1 MDETQSVLYIHRV
14 ALLYFYFRFIL
25 GADFGGL
32 MMKKTKQLNIRIDE
46 ADYEKIQQIA
56 NDSNRTVSELLRDH
70 IGKVTVKD
78 SALDRQRNV
87 HLNRINSNLNM
98 IAKWVNTHKELADV
112 IRVTELLISI
122 QRGVGKL

>member
-1 MDETQSVLYIHRV
+1 MQ
-14 ALLYFYFRFIL
+14 
-25 GADFGGL
+25 
-32 MMKKTKQLNIRIDE
+32 KTKRIELRLSE

>member
-1 MDETQSVLYIHRV
+1 
-14 ALLYFYFRFIL
+14 
-25 GADFGGL
+25 
-32 MMKKTKQLNIRIDE
+32 MKKTKQLNIRIDE

-56 NDSNRTVSELLRDH
+56 NSSNRTVSELLRDH

-78 SALDRQRNV
+78 SALERQRNV

>member
-1 MDETQSVLYIHRV
+1 
-14 ALLYFYFRFIL
+14 
-25 GADFGGL
+25 
-32 MMKKTKQLNIRIDE
+32 MMKKTRQLNIRIDE
-46 ADYEKIQQIA
+46 SDYEKIQQIA

-78 SALDRQRNV
+78 SALDRQKNV

-112 IRVTELLISI
+112 IRVTELLIAI
-122 QRGVGKL
+122 ERGVKEL

>member
-1 MDETQSVLYIHRV
+1 
-14 ALLYFYFRFIL
+14 
-25 GADFGGL
+25 
-32 MMKKTKQLNIRIDE
+32 MKKTKQLNIRIDE